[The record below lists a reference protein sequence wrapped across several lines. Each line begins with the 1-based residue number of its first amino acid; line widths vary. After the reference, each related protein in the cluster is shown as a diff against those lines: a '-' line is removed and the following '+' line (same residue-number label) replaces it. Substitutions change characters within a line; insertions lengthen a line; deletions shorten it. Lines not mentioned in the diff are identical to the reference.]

1 MNRKLKRYL
10 KPLSLAS
17 LGTVAAASAFHYLVP
32 PPEPVSVAID
42 EVPYY
47 RLPWG
52 DDPFYPSNMK
62 TADGLFIQPEKLP
75 SAASC
80 VKCHV
85 DQFEEWAASLHSV
98 SGRDAVY
105 EKTIDYNEHFDG
117 KTGEERIRFC
127 EACHEPGEM
136 AIGAVNKVKSVLP
149 TDATTE
155 GLTCVVCHAVTEAH
169 PEAGNGAFTIDL
181 SGGRDHMYNALI
193 MASPR
198 DHARAFGAKATKAL
212 VTKSDFCGACHTEIY
227 TPAMTKVQGVAHV
240 QTTYKEWKESWYA
253 EQGVTCQDCHMNYD
267 PVGFIEHLKQG
278 NLKRPEK
285 YSHAFAG
292 ANYLL
297 TETDLG
303 SNIFFLRGG
312 VLPGL
317 TGERYV
323 QILEK
328 QKKLTHEFLRTA
340 AEVEVR
346 RIDLDPGNKGTVQI
360 AVKNVG
366 AGHNLPTGVGDQ
378 KHMWLEVTVEDA
390 DGDTLFHSGAFD
402 DGKGQIAPGSVIW
415 AERFF
420 DKEGRRIMDH
430 LSFNTAKVDFTRPFI
445 PARGEDVIDYPINL
459 PADAQGPFKVKA
471 KLWYRVA
478 FQEFVVQILKTT
490 LTIPPF
496 LLAETEQ
503 RMDASIEVANR

>member
-1 MNRKLKRYL
+1 MSRKLKRYF
-10 KPLSLAS
+10 KPLAATALLS
-17 LGTVAAASAFHYLVP
+17 GVAVVGLHYLMP
-32 PPEPVSVAID
+32 PPEPVSVSVED
-42 EVPYY
+42 VPYY
-47 RLPWG
+47 QLPWN

-62 TADGLFIQPEKLP
+62 TANGPFVKPEKLP

-80 VKCHV
+80 VQCHV
-85 DQFEEWAASLHSV
+85 NEFEEWAASLHSV
-98 SGRDAVY
+98 AGRDAVY
-105 EKTIDYNEHFDG
+105 DKTIDYNEHFDG
-117 KTGEERIRFC
+117 KTGPERIRFC
-127 EACHEPGEM
+127 EACHEPAEM
-136 AIGAVNKVKSVLP
+136 VIGAVNRVKSVLP

-155 GLTCVVCHAVTEAH
+155 GLTCIICHAVTEAH
-169 PEAGNGAFTIDL
+169 PEVGNGAFTVDL
-181 SGGRDHMYNALI
+181 ALGRDHTHNALI

-198 DHARAFGAKATKAL
+198 DHARAFGAKATKGL
-212 VTKSDFCGACHTEIY
+212 ITKSDFCGACHEENY
-227 TPAMTKVQGVAHV
+227 HPGNSKVQGMAHV
-240 QTTYKEWKESWYA
+240 QTTYREWKESWYA

-267 PVGFIEHLKQG
+267 PVGFIDRLKEG
-278 NLKRPEK
+278 VVERPEK

-317 TGERYV
+317 TGERYL
-323 QILEK
+323 QILER
-328 QKKLTHEFLRTA
+328 QKKLTHDFLRTA

-346 RIDLDPGNKGTVQI
+346 QMDLKPGSDGVLKV

-378 KHMWLEVTVEDA
+378 KHMWLEVQVEDA
-390 DGDTLFHSGAFD
+390 DGQVVFHSGAFD
-402 DGKGQIAPGSVIW
+402 EEKGRIAPGSVVW

-420 DKEGRRIMDH
+420 DRHGERIMDH
-430 LSFNTAKVDFTRPFI
+430 LTFNTAKVDFTRPFI
-445 PARGEDVIDYPINL
+445 PARGEDVVEYAVAL
-459 PADAQGPFKVKA
+459 PAGARGPFRVRA

-478 FQEFVVQILKTT
+478 FQEFVQQILKTT
-490 LTIPPF
+490 LVIPPF

-503 RMDASIEVANR
+503 LVNADREVAAR

>member
-1 MNRKLKRYL
+1 MNRKLKRHL
-10 KPLSLAS
+10 LPLSIAALATS
-17 LGTVAAASAFHYLVP
+17 AAVAALHYLAP
-32 PPEPVSVAID
+32 PPEDVSVAID

-47 RLPWG
+47 KLPWN
-52 DDPFYPSNMK
+52 DDPFFPGNMK
-62 TADGLFIQPEKLP
+62 TADGKFIKPEKLP

-85 DQFEEWAASLHSV
+85 EQFEEWAASLHSV

-105 EKTIDYNEHFDG
+105 DKTIEYNEHFDG

-169 PEAGNGAFTIDL
+169 PETGNGAFTIDL
-181 SGGRDHMYNALI
+181 SGGRDHMHNALI

-198 DHARAFGAKATKAL
+198 DHARAFGARATKAL
-212 VTKSDFCGACHTEIY
+212 ITKSDFCGACHTEQY
-227 TPAMTKVQGVAHV
+227 HPGNSKVQGVASV

-267 PVGFIEHLKQG
+267 PVAFIDQLKQD
-278 NLKRPEK
+278 KVERPGK

-328 QKKLTHEFLRTA
+328 QKRLTHDFLRTA

-346 RIDLDPGNKGTVQI
+346 QAELKPGAEGRVQV

-378 KHMWLEVTVEDA
+378 KHMWLELVVEDA
-390 DGDTLFHSGAFD
+390 AGREVYHSGAFD
-402 DGKGQIAPGSVIW
+402 EEKGRIAPGSVVW
-415 AERFF
+415 AERFI
-420 DKEGRRIMDH
+420 DRQGKRIMDH
-430 LSFNTAKVDFTRPFI
+430 LTFNTARVDFIRPFI
-445 PARGEDVIDYPINL
+445 PAREEDVIDYAVAL
-459 PADAQGPFKVKA
+459 PKDAQGPFKVKA
-471 KLWYRVA
+471 RLWYRVA

-490 LTIPPF
+490 LVIPPF
-496 LLAETEQ
+496 LLAETELPVHTD
-503 RMDASIEVANR
+503 REVASR